1 MKITAILKSLA
12 ALSLAALSGSVLA
25 QAYPNK
31 PIRVLVGYGAGGIT
45 DIVVRVSTEEMGR
58 RMGQTMVIENRP
70 GASAAVAGNAARTS
84 APDGYTLY
92 GGPVA
97 GFAPVFLKDASI
109 DAAKALAP
117 ISMLGA
123 GDWFMYVP
131 TNLPINNIKDLIA
144 YAKANPLRFSSPSV
158 VNTMLMAL
166 IAKRLGFQVE
176 SIPYKATDQTIT
188 SMLNGDTQV
197 TLNAASGFAP
207 FLSSGRLRVISTL
220 SSKRLDIM
228 PNVPSAIEQGLPLE
242 TYSQISLWAPLG
254 TPADIIN
261 KLNVAAVEALKT
273 PAVVEKFR
281 NVSYNPQSSSPQDLI
296 RRTDE
301 DIKLLLE
308 AAALIGFQ
316 PQ

>member
-1 MKITAILKSLA
+1 MNFANILKSIT
-12 ALSLAALSGSVLA
+12 ALSLAALSGTALA
-25 QAYPNK
+25 QGYPSK

-58 RMGQTMVIENRP
+58 RLGQPVVIENRP
-70 GASAAVAGNAARTS
+70 GASAAVAGNAVRTS

-109 DAAKALAP
+109 DASKALAP

-131 TNLPINNIKDLIA
+131 TNLPINNLKDLTA
-144 YAKANPLRFSSPSV
+144 YAKANSLRFSSPST

-166 IAKRLGFQVE
+166 IAKRLGFNVE
-176 SIPYKATDQTIT
+176 TIPYKATDQTIT

-197 TLNAASGFAP
+197 SLNAASGFAP

-228 PNVPSAIEQGLPLE
+228 PNVPTGIEQGLPLE

-254 TPADIIN
+254 TPTDIIN
-261 KLNVAAVEALKT
+261 KLNAAAIESLKT
-273 PAVVEKFR
+273 PSVVEKFR

-301 DIKLLLE
+301 DIKLLVE

>member
-1 MKITAILKSLA
+1 MKFTTILKSLA
-12 ALSLAALSGSVLA
+12 ALSLTALSGAALA

-70 GASAAVAGNAARTS
+70 GASAAVAGNAVRTS
-84 APDGYTLY
+84 ALDGYTLY

-109 DAAKALAP
+109 DASKALAP

-131 TNLPINNIKDLIA
+131 TNLPINNLKDLTA
-144 YAKANPLRFSSPSV
+144 YAKSNPLRFSSPST

-166 IAKRLGFQVE
+166 IAKRLDFKVE
-176 SIPYKATDQTIT
+176 TSPYKATDQTIT

-197 TLNAASGFAP
+197 SLNAASGFAP
-207 FLSSGRLRVISTL
+207 FLQSGRLRVISTL

-254 TPADIIN
+254 TPADIIA
-261 KLNVAAVEALKT
+261 KLNVAAVDALKT
-273 PAVVEKFR
+273 PAVMERFR

-301 DIKLLLE
+301 DIKLLVE

>member
-1 MKITAILKSLA
+1 MKITTILKSLT
-12 ALSLAALSGSVLA
+12 ALSLAALSGGALA

-45 DIVVRVSTEEMGR
+45 DIVVRVSTEEMAR
-58 RMGQTMVIENRP
+58 RLGATVVIENRP
-70 GASAAVAGNAARTS
+70 GASAAVAGNAVRTS

-109 DAAKALAP
+109 DASKALAP

-131 TNLPINNIKDLIA
+131 TNLPINNLKDLTA
-144 YAKANPLRFSSPSV
+144 YAKANPLRFASPSV

-176 SIPYKATDQTIT
+176 SIPYKASDQTIT

-207 FLSSGRLRVISTL
+207 FLSSNRLRVISTL
-220 SSKRLDIM
+220 SGKRLDLM
-228 PNVPSAIEQGLPLE
+228 PNVPSAIEQGLQLE

-254 TPADIIN
+254 TPADIIG
-261 KLNVAAVEALKT
+261 KLNVAAVDALKT
-273 PAVVEKFR
+273 PSVLEKFR
-281 NVSYNPQSSSPQDLI
+281 NVSYNAISSSPQDLI

-308 AAALIGFQ
+308 AAALINFQ